1 MGGGGGRRGA
11 GDTSRF
17 HFRIPGF
24 KQLCNSSHLG
34 ESLISRLA
42 QAMGEIEPE
51 LAKGLCTFALLV
63 DTR

>member
-1 MGGGGGRRGA
+1 MGGGGGEGGGA

-34 ESLISRLA
+34 GDSDLEGSPSHGRDRARASQGALHISA
-42 QAMGEIEPE
+42 T
-51 LAKGLCTFALLV
+51 C
-63 DTR
+63 